1 MRFNGARF
9 GGLLTASLLTAGLM
23 TLLITLLSLPVS
35 PLWPVLLGVLAA
47 ATVCLMDGTRLSWLP
62 DAAWMAGCL
71 LTVLALLKSVTN
83 GLAQLLD
90 AAVQTWQQLHAR
102 NYTSFL
108 AQEDGNTGLTV
119 VLCLLGVV
127 CGLWSIRYVRQPNGL
142 RFWPMALVLA
152 AAAVLFAPLTAV
164 WWLLLAALTLLLL
177 YAVRFGG
184 RHASSAPL
192 RAWLRPA
199 ALLLACVTALGCWN
213 GDAAHPAAVDTA
225 ARWTA
230 ARADTLRYGSNAAA
244 GLPEGD
250 MTGIGPRRTTE
261 DTMLEITMT
270 QPTSYYLRGFVGE
283 TYANSRWTVLDS
295 KTLSEDADTFYWLH
309 QDGFYAQSQLTT
321 AAQAGVPDALRYD
334 NTVTVQNVGAS
345 GKYLYVPY
353 ELLTDS
359 NVLDAAQI
367 GDRTLLASG
376 LRGQRSYSF
385 HASDN
390 IITQYQRLTAAL
402 AEETEQTDAF
412 LNTEAAYN
420 RFVYDHYTDIPDDIR
435 GFLEEKLGGYE
446 KDEGQ
451 VHFDYR
457 RAKQN
462 ILFYL
467 TTYIT
472 YEENVLP
479 ITGGDFALTFLD
491 GTQTGYDVHYATAA
505 ALMFRYY
512 GIPARYVE
520 GFLVTKD
527 DAAHMTAGQ
536 TLPVDGSRAHAWVE
550 YYQDGLG
557 WLPFEVTPP
566 YFSAMEKAE
575 RYQSISGLVGQAS
588 LEDTPEQPDDT
599 DARGPRDG
607 GTAGALAEAW
617 HDRAAGAAG
626 ITGRGAGGGAAGP
639 YPAGAAADTAAES
652 VVFRRGR
659 GGRHRHHLP
668 LYDGCAPCPGHG
680 GAELPA
686 GGLCGLYGSGP
697 AGGLPAGGP
706 TVAGGPLPGP
716 AHDGGAA
723 PSGAAAEGGDLAA
736 HLAQRGAKAASAPE
750 IRGIPVRRGA
760 DETEYSGPAAGSAGA
775 AARLRRAA
783 RAGGPVAD
791 GLPRDGGLSPDAGRP
806 HGGLHRR

>member
-9 GGLLTASLLTAGLM
+9 GGLLNASLLTAGLM

-47 ATVCLMDGTRLSWLP
+47 ATVCLTEGTRLSWLP
-62 DAAWMAGCL
+62 DAAWMAACL
-71 LTVLALLKSVTN
+71 LTVLVLPGTVTN

-108 AQEDGNTGLTV
+108 AQEDGSVGLTA

-127 CGLWSIRYVRQPNGL
+127 CGLWCMACVRRPSDL

-230 ARADTLRYGSNAAA
+230 AQADILRYGSNA

-250 MTGIGPRRTTE
+250 MTKVGPRQISG
-261 DTMLEITMT
+261 DTMLEVTMT

-283 TYANSRWTVLDS
+283 TYANSRWSTLDS

-334 NTVTVQNVGAS
+334 NTVTVQNIGAS
-345 GKYLYVPY
+345 GKYLYAPY
-353 ELLTDS
+353 ELLADS
-359 NVLDAAQI
+359 DVLDAAQI

-376 LRGQRSYSF
+376 LRGQRFYSF

-390 IITQYQRLTAAL
+390 IITQYQRLAAAL
-402 AEETEQTDAF
+402 LEETEQTNAF

-420 RFVYDHYTDIPDDIR
+420 RFAYDHYTDIPDDIR
-435 GFLEEKLGGYE
+435 GFLEEKLGGYQ

-451 VHFDYR
+451 VHFDYQ

-491 GTQTGYDVHYATAA
+491 GTQSGYDVHYATAA

-520 GFLVTKD
+520 GYLVTKD
-527 DAAHMTAGQ
+527 DAAQMKSGQ
-536 TLPVDGSRAHAWVE
+536 TLNVGGNRAHAWVE

-557 WLPFEVTPP
+557 WLPFEATPT

-575 RYQSISGLVGQAS
+575 RYQNISGLVGQAPLDYTADNLDDAE
-588 LEDTPEQPDDT
+588 LENPVTEALREFWLKHRLIILLTLAVLLAAGMVGLLVGWLIFERRRTKKRKEGFFGADAAASIDAIFRYMMDVLR
-599 DARGPRDG
+599 ARGM
-607 GTAGALAEAW
+607 
-617 HDRAAGAAG
+617 AAKNC
-626 ITGRGAGGGAAGP
+626 P
-639 YPAGAAADTAAES
+639 PADYVSYMDE
-652 VVFRRGR
+652 
-659 GGRHRHHLP
+659 
-668 LYDGCAPCPGHG
+668 
-680 GAELPA
+680 
-686 GGLCGLYGSGP
+686 
-697 AGGLPAGGP
+697 
-706 TVAGGPLPGP
+706 
-716 AHDGGAA
+716 
-723 PSGAAAEGGDLAA
+723 DL
-736 HLAQRGAKAASAPE
+736 RE
-750 IRGIPVRRGA
+750 
-760 DETEYSGPAAGSAGA
+760 EYLA
-775 AARLRRAA
+775 AARLWQEARFSGKPMEELQRRQVLRLKDEIWERTWHSASLKE
-783 RAGGPVAD
+783 RLRLKYVEF
-791 GLPRDGGLSPDAGRP
+791 L
-806 HGGLHRR
+806 

>member
-47 ATVCLMDGTRLSWLP
+47 ATVCLTEGTRLSWLP
-62 DAAWMAGCL
+62 DAAWMAACL

-90 AAVQTWQQLHAR
+90 AAVQRWQQLHAR
-102 NYTSFL
+102 NYISFL
-108 AQEDGNTGLTV
+108 AQDDGAAGLTA

-127 CGLWSIRYVRQPNGL
+127 CGLWSIHYVRQPSGL
-142 RFWPMALVLA
+142 RFWPLAVILA

-230 ARADTLRYGSNAAA
+230 ARADILRYGSNAAA

-261 DTMLEITMT
+261 DAMLEITMT

-283 TYANSRWTVLDS
+283 AYANSRWSTLDS
-295 KTLSEDADTFYWLH
+295 KTLSEAADTFYWLH

-321 AAQAGVPDALRYD
+321 AAQAGVPDALGYD

-345 GKYLYVPY
+345 GKYLYAPY
-353 ELLTDS
+353 ELLADS
-359 NVLDAAQI
+359 DVLDAAQI

-376 LRGQRSYSF
+376 LRGQRTYSF

-390 IITQYQRLTAAL
+390 IITQYQRLAAAL
-402 AEETEQTDAF
+402 LEETEQTNAF

-420 RFVYDHYTDIPDDIR
+420 RFVYDHYTGIPDDIR
-435 GFLEEKLGGYE
+435 GFLEEKLGGYQ

-491 GTQTGYDVHYATAA
+491 GTQSGYDVHYATAA

-520 GFLVTKD
+520 GYLVTKD
-527 DAAHMTAGQ
+527 DAAQMKSGQ
-536 TLPVDGSRAHAWVE
+536 TLNVGGNRAHAWVE

-557 WLPFEVTPP
+557 WLPFEATPT

-575 RYQSISGLVGQAS
+575 QYQNISGLVGQAPLDYTADNLDDAE
-588 LEDTPEQPDDT
+588 LENPVTEALREFWLKHRLIILLTLAVLLAAGMVGLLIGWLIFERRRTKKRKEGFFGADAAASIDAIFRYMMDVLR
-599 DARGPRDG
+599 ARGM
-607 GTAGALAEAW
+607 
-617 HDRAAGAAG
+617 AAKNC
-626 ITGRGAGGGAAGP
+626 P
-639 YPAGAAADTAAES
+639 PADYVSYMDE
-652 VVFRRGR
+652 
-659 GGRHRHHLP
+659 
-668 LYDGCAPCPGHG
+668 
-680 GAELPA
+680 
-686 GGLCGLYGSGP
+686 
-697 AGGLPAGGP
+697 
-706 TVAGGPLPGP
+706 
-716 AHDGGAA
+716 
-723 PSGAAAEGGDLAA
+723 DL
-736 HLAQRGAKAASAPE
+736 RE
-750 IRGIPVRRGA
+750 
-760 DETEYSGPAAGSAGA
+760 EYLA
-775 AARLRRAA
+775 AARLWQEARFSGKPMEELQRRQVLRLKDEIWERTWHSASLKE
-783 RAGGPVAD
+783 RLRLKYVEF
-791 GLPRDGGLSPDAGRP
+791 L
-806 HGGLHRR
+806 

>member
-47 ATVCLMDGTRLSWLP
+47 ATVCLTEGTRLSWLP
-62 DAAWMAGCL
+62 DAAWMAACL
-71 LTVLALLKSVTN
+71 LTVLALPGTVTN

-108 AQEDGNTGLTV
+108 AQDDGAAGLTA
-119 VLCLLGVV
+119 VLCLLGVL
-127 CGLWSIRYVRQPNGL
+127 CGLWCMACVRRPSAL
-142 RFWPMALVLA
+142 RFWSMALVLA
-152 AAAVLFAPLTAV
+152 AAAVRFAPLTAV

-230 ARADTLRYGSNAAA
+230 AQADILRYGSNA

-261 DTMLEITMT
+261 DAMLEITMT

-283 TYANSRWTVLDS
+283 TYANSRWSTLDS

-321 AAQAGVPDALRYD
+321 AAQAGVPDALGYD

-345 GKYLYVPY
+345 GKYLYAPY
-353 ELLTDS
+353 ELLADS
-359 NVLDAAQI
+359 DVLDAAQI

-376 LRGQRSYSF
+376 LRGQRTYSF

-390 IITQYQRLTAAL
+390 IITQYQRLAAAL
-402 AEETEQTDAF
+402 LEETEQTNAF

-420 RFVYDHYTDIPDDIR
+420 RFAYDHYTDIPDDVR
-435 GFLEEKLGGYE
+435 GFLEEKLGGYQ

-451 VHFDYR
+451 VHFDYQ

-479 ITGGDFALTFLD
+479 ITGGDFTLTFLD
-491 GTQTGYDVHYATAA
+491 GIQSGYDVHYATAA

-520 GFLVTKD
+520 GYLVTKD
-527 DAAHMTAGQ
+527 DAAQMKSGQ
-536 TLPVDGSRAHAWVE
+536 TLNVGGNRAHAWVE

-557 WLPFEVTPP
+557 WLPFEATPT

-575 RYQSISGLVGQAS
+575 QYQNISGLVGQAPLDYTADNLDDAE
-588 LEDTPEQPDDT
+588 LENPVTEALREFWLKHRLIILLTLAVLLAAGMVGLLVGWLIFERRRTKKRKEGFFGADAAASIDAIFRYMMDVLR
-599 DARGPRDG
+599 ARGM
-607 GTAGALAEAW
+607 
-617 HDRAAGAAG
+617 AAKNC
-626 ITGRGAGGGAAGP
+626 P
-639 YPAGAAADTAAES
+639 PADYVSYMDE
-652 VVFRRGR
+652 
-659 GGRHRHHLP
+659 
-668 LYDGCAPCPGHG
+668 
-680 GAELPA
+680 
-686 GGLCGLYGSGP
+686 
-697 AGGLPAGGP
+697 
-706 TVAGGPLPGP
+706 
-716 AHDGGAA
+716 
-723 PSGAAAEGGDLAA
+723 DL
-736 HLAQRGAKAASAPE
+736 RE
-750 IRGIPVRRGA
+750 
-760 DETEYSGPAAGSAGA
+760 EYLT
-775 AARLRRAA
+775 AARLWQEARFSGKPMEELQRRQVLRLKDEIWERTWHSASLKE
-783 RAGGPVAD
+783 RLRLKYVEF
-791 GLPRDGGLSPDAGRP
+791 L
-806 HGGLHRR
+806 

>member
-1 MRFNGARF
+1 
-9 GGLLTASLLTAGLM
+9 
-23 TLLITLLSLPVS
+23 
-35 PLWPVLLGVLAA
+35 
-47 ATVCLMDGTRLSWLP
+47 
-62 DAAWMAGCL
+62 MAC
-71 LTVLALLKSVTN
+71 
-83 GLAQLLD
+83 
-90 AAVQTWQQLHAR
+90 
-102 NYTSFL
+102 
-108 AQEDGNTGLTV
+108 
-119 VLCLLGVV
+119 
-127 CGLWSIRYVRQPNGL
+127 VRRPSDL

-230 ARADTLRYGSNAAA
+230 ARADILRYGSNAAA

-250 MTGIGPRRTTE
+250 MTKVGPRRTTE
-261 DTMLEITMT
+261 DTMLEVTMT
-270 QPTSYYLRGFVGE
+270 QPISYYLRGFVGE
-283 TYANSRWTVLDS
+283 TYANSRWSTLDS

-345 GKYLYVPY
+345 GKYLYAPY
-353 ELLTDS
+353 ELLADS
-359 NVLDAAQI
+359 DVLDAAQI
-367 GDRTLLASG
+367 GDRTLLAGG
-376 LRGQRSYSF
+376 LRGQRFYSF

-390 IITQYQRLTAAL
+390 IITQYQRLAAAL
-402 AEETEQTDAF
+402 LEETEQTNAF

-420 RFVYDHYTDIPDDIR
+420 RFVYDHYTDIPDDVR
-435 GFLEEKLGGYE
+435 GFLEEKLGGYQ

-451 VHFDYR
+451 VHFDYQ

-491 GTQTGYDVHYATAA
+491 GTQSGYDVHYATAA

-520 GFLVTKD
+520 GYLVTKD
-527 DAAHMTAGQ
+527 DAAHMKSGQ
-536 TLPVDGSRAHAWVE
+536 TLDVGGNRAHAWVE

-557 WLPFEVTPP
+557 WLPFEATPT

-575 RYQSISGLVGQAS
+575 QYQNISGLVGQAPLDYTADNLDDAE
-588 LEDTPEQPDDT
+588 LENPAAEALREFWLKHRLTILLTLAVLLAAGMVGLLIGWLIFERRRTKKRKEGFFGADAAASIDAIFRYMMDVLR
-599 DARGPRDG
+599 ARGM
-607 GTAGALAEAW
+607 
-617 HDRAAGAAG
+617 AAKNC
-626 ITGRGAGGGAAGP
+626 P
-639 YPAGAAADTAAES
+639 PADYVSYMDEDLREEYLAAAKLWQEAR
-652 VVFRRGR
+652 FRGK
-659 GGRHRHHLP
+659 P
-668 LYDGCAPCPGHG
+668 MQ
-680 GAELPA
+680 EL
-686 GGLCGLYGSGP
+686 
-697 AGGLPAGGP
+697 
-706 TVAGGPLPGP
+706 
-716 AHDGGAA
+716 
-723 PSGAAAEGGDLAA
+723 
-736 HLAQRGAKAASAPE
+736 QRRRVLRLKDEIWERTWHSASLKE
-750 IRGIPVRRGA
+750 
-760 DETEYSGPAAGSAGA
+760 
-775 AARLRRAA
+775 RLRLKY
-783 RAGGPVAD
+783 VEF
-791 GLPRDGGLSPDAGRP
+791 L
-806 HGGLHRR
+806 

>member
-9 GGLLTASLLTAGLM
+9 GGLLNASLLTAGLM

-47 ATVCLMDGTRLSWLP
+47 ATVCLTEGTRLSWLP

-71 LTVLALLKSVTN
+71 LTVLVLPGTVTN

-108 AQEDGNTGLTV
+108 AQEDGSVGLTA

-127 CGLWSIRYVRQPNGL
+127 CGLWCMACVRRPSAL

-230 ARADTLRYGSNAAA
+230 ARADILRYGSNAAA

-250 MTGIGPRRTTE
+250 MTGVGPRRTTE
-261 DTMLEITMT
+261 DAMLEVTMT

-283 TYANSRWTVLDS
+283 TYANSRWTALDS

-334 NTVTVQNVGAS
+334 NTVTVQNIGAS
-345 GKYLYVPY
+345 GKYLYAPY
-353 ELLTDS
+353 ELLADS
-359 NVLDAAQI
+359 DVLDAAQI

-376 LRGQRSYSF
+376 LRGQRFYSF

-390 IITQYQRLTAAL
+390 IITQYQRLAAAL
-402 AEETEQTDAF
+402 LEETEQTNAF

-420 RFVYDHYTDIPDDIR
+420 RFAYDHYTDIPDDIR
-435 GFLEEKLGGYE
+435 GFLEEKLGGYQ

-451 VHFDYR
+451 GHFDY
-457 RAKQN
+457 QN

-491 GTQTGYDVHYATAA
+491 GTQSGYDVHYATAA

-520 GFLVTKD
+520 GYLVTKD
-527 DAAHMTAGQ
+527 DAAQMKSGQ
-536 TLPVDGSRAHAWVE
+536 TLNVGGNRAHAWVE

-557 WLPFEVTPP
+557 WLPFEATPT

-575 RYQSISGLVGQAS
+575 RYQNISGLVGQAPLDYTADNLDDAE
-588 LEDTPEQPDDT
+588 LENPVTEALREFWLKHRLIILLTLAVLLAAGMVGLLVGWLIFERRRTKKRKEGFFGADAAASIDAIFRYMMDVLR
-599 DARGPRDG
+599 ARGM
-607 GTAGALAEAW
+607 
-617 HDRAAGAAG
+617 AAKNC
-626 ITGRGAGGGAAGP
+626 P
-639 YPAGAAADTAAES
+639 PADYVSYMDE
-652 VVFRRGR
+652 
-659 GGRHRHHLP
+659 
-668 LYDGCAPCPGHG
+668 
-680 GAELPA
+680 
-686 GGLCGLYGSGP
+686 
-697 AGGLPAGGP
+697 
-706 TVAGGPLPGP
+706 
-716 AHDGGAA
+716 
-723 PSGAAAEGGDLAA
+723 DL
-736 HLAQRGAKAASAPE
+736 RE
-750 IRGIPVRRGA
+750 
-760 DETEYSGPAAGSAGA
+760 EYLA
-775 AARLRRAA
+775 AARLWQEARFSGKPMEELQRRQVLRLKDEIWERTWHSASLKE
-783 RAGGPVAD
+783 RLRLKYVEF
-791 GLPRDGGLSPDAGRP
+791 L
-806 HGGLHRR
+806 

>member
-47 ATVCLMDGTRLSWLP
+47 ATVCLTEGTRLSWLP

-71 LTVLALLKSVTN
+71 LTVLALPGTVTN

-108 AQEDGNTGLTV
+108 AQEDGSVGLTA

-127 CGLWSIRYVRQPNGL
+127 CGLWCMACVRRPSAL

-230 ARADTLRYGSNAAA
+230 AQADILRYGSNA

-250 MTGIGPRRTTE
+250 MTKVGPRQISG
-261 DTMLEITMT
+261 DTMLEVTMT

-283 TYANSRWTVLDS
+283 TYANSRWSTLDS

-334 NTVTVQNVGAS
+334 NTVTVQNIGAS
-345 GKYLYVPY
+345 GKYLYAPY
-353 ELLTDS
+353 ELLADS
-359 NVLDAAQI
+359 DVLDAAQI

-376 LRGQRSYSF
+376 LRGQRFYSF

-390 IITQYQRLTAAL
+390 IITQYQRLAAAL
-402 AEETEQTDAF
+402 LEETEQTNAF

-420 RFVYDHYTDIPDDIR
+420 RFAYDHYTDIPDDIR
-435 GFLEEKLGGYE
+435 GFLEEKLGGYQ

-491 GTQTGYDVHYATAA
+491 GTQSGYDVHYATAA

-520 GFLVTKD
+520 GYLVTKD
-527 DAAHMTAGQ
+527 DAAQMKSGQ
-536 TLPVDGSRAHAWVE
+536 TLNVGGNRAHAWVE

-557 WLPFEVTPP
+557 WLPFEATPT

-575 RYQSISGLVGQAS
+575 RYQNISGLVGQAPLDYTADNLDDAE
-588 LEDTPEQPDDT
+588 LENPVTEALREFWLKHRLIILLTLAVLLAAGMVGLLVGWLIFERRRTKKRKEGFFGADAAASIDAIFRYMMDVLR
-599 DARGPRDG
+599 ARGM
-607 GTAGALAEAW
+607 
-617 HDRAAGAAG
+617 AAKNC
-626 ITGRGAGGGAAGP
+626 P
-639 YPAGAAADTAAES
+639 PADYVSYMDE
-652 VVFRRGR
+652 
-659 GGRHRHHLP
+659 
-668 LYDGCAPCPGHG
+668 
-680 GAELPA
+680 
-686 GGLCGLYGSGP
+686 
-697 AGGLPAGGP
+697 
-706 TVAGGPLPGP
+706 
-716 AHDGGAA
+716 
-723 PSGAAAEGGDLAA
+723 DL
-736 HLAQRGAKAASAPE
+736 RE
-750 IRGIPVRRGA
+750 
-760 DETEYSGPAAGSAGA
+760 EYLA
-775 AARLRRAA
+775 AARLWQEARFSGKPMEELQRRQVLRLKDEIWERTWHSASLKE
-783 RAGGPVAD
+783 RLRLKYVEF
-791 GLPRDGGLSPDAGRP
+791 L
-806 HGGLHRR
+806 

>member
-47 ATVCLMDGTRLSWLP
+47 ATVCLTEGTRLSWLP

-71 LTVLALLKSVTN
+71 LTVLALPGTVTN

-102 NYTSFL
+102 NYISFL
-108 AQEDGNTGLTV
+108 AQDDGAAGLTA

-127 CGLWSIRYVRQPNGL
+127 CGLWCMACVRRPSDL
-142 RFWPMALVLA
+142 RFWPVALVLA

-199 ALLLACVTALGCWN
+199 ALLLACVTALACWN

-230 ARADTLRYGSNAAA
+230 ARADILRYGSNA

-250 MTGIGPRRTTE
+250 MTKVGPRRTTE
-261 DTMLEITMT
+261 DTMLEVTMT

-283 TYANSRWTVLDS
+283 TYANSRWSTLDS
-295 KTLSEDADTFYWLH
+295 KTLSEAADTFYWLH

-321 AAQAGVPDALRYD
+321 AAQAGVSDVLRYD

-345 GKYLYVPY
+345 GKYLYAPY
-353 ELLTDS
+353 ELLADS
-359 NVLDAAQI
+359 DVLDAAQI

-376 LRGQRSYSF
+376 LRGQRTYSF

-390 IITQYQRLTAAL
+390 IITQYQRLAAAL
-402 AEETEQTDAF
+402 LEETEQTNAF

-420 RFVYDHYTDIPDDIR
+420 RFAYDHYTDIPDDVR
-435 GFLEEKLGGYE
+435 GFLEEKLGGYQ

-451 VHFDYR
+451 VHFDYQ

-491 GTQTGYDVHYATAA
+491 GTQSGYDVHYATAA

-520 GFLVTKD
+520 GYLVTKD
-527 DAAHMTAGQ
+527 DAAQMKSGQ
-536 TLPVDGSRAHAWVE
+536 TLNVGGNRAHVWVE

-557 WLPFEVTPP
+557 WLPFEATPT

-575 RYQSISGLVGQAS
+575 QYQNISGLVGQAPLDYTADNLDDAE
-588 LEDTPEQPDDT
+588 LENPVTEALREFWLKHRLIILLTLAVLLAAGMVGLLVGWLIFERRRTKKRKEGFFGADAAASIDAIFRYMMDVLR
-599 DARGPRDG
+599 ARGMAAKNCPPADYVSYMDEDLREKY
-607 GTAGALAEAW
+607 LA
-617 HDRAAGAAG
+617 
-626 ITGRGAGGGAAGP
+626 
-639 YPAGAAADTAAES
+639 
-652 VVFRRGR
+652 V
-659 GGRHRHHLP
+659 
-668 LYDGCAPCPGHG
+668 
-680 GAELPA
+680 
-686 GGLCGLYGSGP
+686 
-697 AGGLPAGGP
+697 
-706 TVAGGPLPGP
+706 
-716 AHDGGAA
+716 
-723 PSGAAAEGGDLAA
+723 
-736 HLAQRGAKAASAPE
+736 
-750 IRGIPVRRGA
+750 
-760 DETEYSGPAAGSAGA
+760 
-775 AARLRRAA
+775 ARLWQEARFSGKPMEELQRRQVLRLKDEIWERTWHSASLKE
-783 RAGGPVAD
+783 RLRLKYVEF
-791 GLPRDGGLSPDAGRP
+791 L
-806 HGGLHRR
+806 

>member
-1 MRFNGARF
+1 MRFNAHFR
-9 GGLLTASLLTAGLM
+9 GLLAASLLTAALMGLM
-23 TLLITLLSLPVS
+23 ISLFSLPVFF
-35 PLWPVLLGVLAA
+35 LWPVLLGVLAA

-62 DAAWMAGCL
+62 AAAWMTACL
-71 LTVLALLKSVTN
+71 LTVLVLPGTVTN

-90 AAVQTWQQLHAR
+90 DVLKAWQQLHAR

-119 VLCLLGVV
+119 VLCMLGVL
-127 CGLWSIRYVRQPNGL
+127 CGLWSIHYVRQPSGL
-142 RFWPMALVLA
+142 RFWPLAVILA
-152 AAAVLFAPLTAV
+152 AAAVLFAPMVSV
-164 WWLLLAALTLLLL
+164 WWLLLAALTVLLL
-177 YAVRFGG
+177 YAAHFGG
-184 RHASSAPL
+184 GKQYSSAAL
-192 RAWLRPA
+192 RTWGRLAAVLLVCVTVLGGWNQDAARPA
-199 ALLLACVTALGCWN
+199 V
-213 GDAAHPAAVDTA
+213 VDTA
-225 ARWTA
+225 ARWVA
-230 ARADTLRYGSNAAA
+230 KQADTLRYGSSA

-250 MTGIGPRRTTE
+250 MTKVGPRRTTE
-261 DTMLEITMT
+261 DTMLEVTMT

-295 KTLSEDADTFYWLH
+295 KTLSEAADTFYWLH

-321 AAQAGVPDALRYD
+321 AAQAGVSDVLRYD
-334 NTVTVQNVGAS
+334 NTVTVQNIGAS
-345 GKYLYVPY
+345 GKYLYAPY
-353 ELLTDS
+353 ELLADS
-359 NVLDAAQI
+359 DVLDAAQI

-376 LRGQRSYSF
+376 LRGQRTYSF

-390 IITQYQRLTAAL
+390 IITQYQRLAAAL
-402 AEETEQTDAF
+402 LEETEQTNAF

-446 KDEGQ
+446 KDAGQ

-491 GTQTGYDVHYATAA
+491 GTQSGYDVHYATAA

-575 RYQSISGLVGQAS
+575 RYQSISGLVGQAP

-599 DARGPRDG
+599 DARDPVTEALRELWLKHGMTVLLVLLVSLAVVLAAVLLGRILREWRR
-607 GTAGALAEAW
+607 TRQRKASFFGA
-617 HDRAAGAAG
+617 D
-626 ITGRGAGGGAAGP
+626 
-639 YPAGAAADTAAES
+639 AAAAIDAIFRYTMDVLRARGMAA
-652 VVFRRGR
+652 RN
-659 GGRHRHHLP
+659 
-668 LYDGCAPCPGHG
+668 CPP
-680 GAELPA
+680 ED
-686 GGLCGLYGSGP
+686 Y
-697 AGGLPAGGP
+697 
-706 TVAGGPLPGP
+706 VAYM
-716 AHDGGAA
+716 DQ
-723 PSGAAAEGGDLAA
+723 DLREDY
-736 HLAQRGAKAASAPE
+736 LL
-750 IRGIPVRRGA
+750 
-760 DETEYSGPAAGSAGA
+760 
-775 AARLRRAA
+775 AARLWQEARFRGRPMTEEQRR
-783 RAGGPVAD
+783 RVLRLKD
-791 GLPRDGGLSPDAGRP
+791 EIWRRTWHDAGLRQR
-806 HGGLHRR
+806 LRLKYVEFL

>member
-47 ATVCLMDGTRLSWLP
+47 ATVCLTEGTRLSWLP

-71 LTVLALLKSVTN
+71 LTVLALPGTVTN

-108 AQEDGNTGLTV
+108 AQDDGAAGLTA

-127 CGLWSIRYVRQPNGL
+127 CGLWCMACVRRPSAL

-230 ARADTLRYGSNAAA
+230 AQADILRYGSNA

-250 MTGIGPRRTTE
+250 MTKVGPRRTTE
-261 DTMLEITMT
+261 DTMLEVTMT

-283 TYANSRWTVLDS
+283 TYANSRWSTLDS

-321 AAQAGVPDALRYD
+321 AAQAGVPDVLRYD

-345 GKYLYVPY
+345 GKYLYAPY
-353 ELLTDS
+353 ELLADS
-359 NVLDAAQI
+359 DVLDAAQI

-376 LRGQRSYSF
+376 LRGQRTYSF

-390 IITQYQRLTAAL
+390 IITQYQRLAAAL
-402 AEETEQTDAF
+402 LEETEQTNAF

-435 GFLEEKLGGYE
+435 GFLEEKLGGYQ
-446 KDEGQ
+446 KDAGQ

-479 ITGGDFALTFLD
+479 ITGGDFTLTFLD
-491 GTQTGYDVHYATAA
+491 GIQSGYDVHYATAA

-520 GFLVTKD
+520 GYLVTKD
-527 DAAHMTAGQ
+527 DAAQMKSGQ
-536 TLPVDGSRAHAWVE
+536 TLNVGGNRAHAWVE

-557 WLPFEVTPP
+557 WLPFEATPT

-575 RYQSISGLVGQAS
+575 QYQNISGLVGQAPLDYTADNLDDAE
-588 LEDTPEQPDDT
+588 LENPVTEALREFWLKHRLIILLTLAVLLAAGMVGLLVGWLIFERRRTKKRKEGFFGADAAASIDAIFRYMMDVLR
-599 DARGPRDG
+599 ARGM
-607 GTAGALAEAW
+607 
-617 HDRAAGAAG
+617 AAKNC
-626 ITGRGAGGGAAGP
+626 P
-639 YPAGAAADTAAES
+639 PADYVSYMDE
-652 VVFRRGR
+652 
-659 GGRHRHHLP
+659 
-668 LYDGCAPCPGHG
+668 
-680 GAELPA
+680 
-686 GGLCGLYGSGP
+686 
-697 AGGLPAGGP
+697 
-706 TVAGGPLPGP
+706 
-716 AHDGGAA
+716 
-723 PSGAAAEGGDLAA
+723 DL
-736 HLAQRGAKAASAPE
+736 RE
-750 IRGIPVRRGA
+750 
-760 DETEYSGPAAGSAGA
+760 EYLT
-775 AARLRRAA
+775 AARLWQEARFSGKPMEELQRRQVLRLKDEIWERTWHSASLKE
-783 RAGGPVAD
+783 RLRLKYVEF
-791 GLPRDGGLSPDAGRP
+791 L
-806 HGGLHRR
+806 

>member
-47 ATVCLMDGTRLSWLP
+47 ATVCLTEGTRLSWLP

-71 LTVLALLKSVTN
+71 LTVLALPGTVTN

-90 AAVQTWQQLHAR
+90 AAVQTWQQLHAH

-108 AQEDGNTGLTV
+108 AQDDGAAGLTA

-127 CGLWSIRYVRQPNGL
+127 CGLWCMACVRRPSDL

-230 ARADTLRYGSNAAA
+230 AQADILRYGSNA

-250 MTGIGPRRTTE
+250 MTKVGPRRTTE

-283 TYANSRWTVLDS
+283 TYANSRWSTLDS

-321 AAQAGVPDALRYD
+321 AAQAGVPDALGYD

-345 GKYLYVPY
+345 GKYLYAPY
-353 ELLTDS
+353 ELLADS
-359 NVLDAAQI
+359 DVLDAAQI

-376 LRGQRSYSF
+376 LRGRRTYSF

-390 IITQYQRLTAAL
+390 IITQYQRLAAAL
-402 AEETEQTDAF
+402 LEETEQTNAF

-446 KDEGQ
+446 KDAGQ

-491 GTQTGYDVHYATAA
+491 GTQSGYDVHYATAA

-575 RYQSISGLVGQAS
+575 RYQSISGLVGQAP

-599 DARGPRDG
+599 DARDPVTEALRELWLKHGMTVLLVLLVSLAVVLAAVLLGRILREWRR
-607 GTAGALAEAW
+607 TRQRKASFFGA
-617 HDRAAGAAG
+617 D
-626 ITGRGAGGGAAGP
+626 
-639 YPAGAAADTAAES
+639 AAAAIDAIFRYTMDVLRARGMAA
-652 VVFRRGR
+652 RN
-659 GGRHRHHLP
+659 
-668 LYDGCAPCPGHG
+668 CPP
-680 GAELPA
+680 ED
-686 GGLCGLYGSGP
+686 Y
-697 AGGLPAGGP
+697 
-706 TVAGGPLPGP
+706 VAYM
-716 AHDGGAA
+716 DQ
-723 PSGAAAEGGDLAA
+723 DLREDY
-736 HLAQRGAKAASAPE
+736 LL
-750 IRGIPVRRGA
+750 
-760 DETEYSGPAAGSAGA
+760 
-775 AARLRRAA
+775 AARLWQEARFRGRPMTEEQRR
-783 RAGGPVAD
+783 RVLRLKD
-791 GLPRDGGLSPDAGRP
+791 EIWRRTWHDAGLRQR
-806 HGGLHRR
+806 LRLKYVEFL

>member
-47 ATVCLMDGTRLSWLP
+47 ATVCLTEGTRLSWLP
-62 DAAWMAGCL
+62 DAAWMAACL
-71 LTVLALLKSVTN
+71 LTVLVLPGTVTN

-108 AQEDGNTGLTV
+108 AQEDGSVGLTA

-127 CGLWSIRYVRQPNGL
+127 CGLWCMACVRRPSAL

-230 ARADTLRYGSNAAA
+230 ARADILRYGSNA

-250 MTGIGPRRTTE
+250 MTKVGPRQISG
-261 DTMLEITMT
+261 DTMLEVTMT

-283 TYANSRWTVLDS
+283 TYANSRWSTLDS

-334 NTVTVQNVGAS
+334 NTVTVQNIGAS
-345 GKYLYVPY
+345 GKYLYAPY
-353 ELLTDS
+353 ELLADS
-359 NVLDAAQI
+359 DVLDAAQI

-376 LRGQRSYSF
+376 LRGQRFYSF

-390 IITQYQRLTAAL
+390 IITQYQRLAAAL
-402 AEETEQTDAF
+402 LEETEQTNAF

-420 RFVYDHYTDIPDDIR
+420 RFAYDHYTDIPDDIR
-435 GFLEEKLGGYE
+435 GFLEEKLGGYQ

-451 VHFDYR
+451 VHFDYQ

-491 GTQTGYDVHYATAA
+491 GTQSGYDVHYATAA

-520 GFLVTKD
+520 GYLVTKD
-527 DAAHMTAGQ
+527 DAAQMKSGQ
-536 TLPVDGSRAHAWVE
+536 TLNVGGNRAHAWVE

-557 WLPFEVTPP
+557 WLPFEATPT

-575 RYQSISGLVGQAS
+575 RYQNISGLVGQAPLDYTADNLDDAE
-588 LEDTPEQPDDT
+588 LENPVTEALREFWLKHRLIILLTLAVLLAAGMVGLLVGWLIFERRRTKKRKEGFFGADAAASIDAIFRYMMDVLR
-599 DARGPRDG
+599 ARGM
-607 GTAGALAEAW
+607 
-617 HDRAAGAAG
+617 AAKNC
-626 ITGRGAGGGAAGP
+626 P
-639 YPAGAAADTAAES
+639 PADYVSYMDE
-652 VVFRRGR
+652 
-659 GGRHRHHLP
+659 
-668 LYDGCAPCPGHG
+668 
-680 GAELPA
+680 
-686 GGLCGLYGSGP
+686 
-697 AGGLPAGGP
+697 
-706 TVAGGPLPGP
+706 
-716 AHDGGAA
+716 
-723 PSGAAAEGGDLAA
+723 DL
-736 HLAQRGAKAASAPE
+736 RE
-750 IRGIPVRRGA
+750 
-760 DETEYSGPAAGSAGA
+760 EYLA
-775 AARLRRAA
+775 AARLWQEARFSGKPMEELQRRQVLRLKDEIWERTWHSASLKE
-783 RAGGPVAD
+783 RLRLKYVEF
-791 GLPRDGGLSPDAGRP
+791 L
-806 HGGLHRR
+806 

>member
-1 MRFNGARF
+1 MRFNARF
-9 GGLLTASLLTAGLM
+9 RGLLAASLLTAALMGLM
-23 TLLITLLSLPVS
+23 ISLFSLPVFF
-35 PLWPVLLGVLAA
+35 LWPVLLGILAA
-47 ATVCLMDGTRLSWLP
+47 ATVCMMDGTRLSWLP
-62 DAAWMAGCL
+62 AAAWMAVCL
-71 LTVLALLKSVTN
+71 LTVLVLLDTVTN

-90 AAVQTWQQLHAR
+90 DVLKAWQQLHAR

-108 AQEDGNTGLTV
+108 AQDDGAAGLTA

-127 CGLWSIRYVRQPNGL
+127 CGLWCMACVRRPSDL

-230 ARADTLRYGSNAAA
+230 AQADILRYGSNA

-250 MTGIGPRRTTE
+250 MTKAGPRQLSE
-261 DTMLEITMT
+261 DTVLEVTMT

-283 TYANSRWTVLDS
+283 TYANSRWSTLDS

-334 NTVTVQNVGAS
+334 NTVTVQNIGAS
-345 GKYLYVPY
+345 GKYLYAPY
-353 ELLTDS
+353 ELLADS
-359 NVLDAAQI
+359 DVLDAAQI

-376 LRGQRSYSF
+376 LRGQRFYSF

-390 IITQYQRLTAAL
+390 IITQYQRLAAAL
-402 AEETEQTDAF
+402 LEETEQTNAF

-420 RFVYDHYTDIPDDIR
+420 RFVYDHYTDIPDDVR
-435 GFLEEKLGGYE
+435 GFLEEKLGGYQ

-451 VHFDYR
+451 VHFDYQ

-491 GTQTGYDVHYATAA
+491 GTQSGYDVHYATAA

-520 GFLVTKD
+520 GYLVTKD
-527 DAAHMTAGQ
+527 DAAHMKSGQ
-536 TLPVDGSRAHAWVE
+536 TLDVGGNRAHAWVE

-557 WLPFEVTPP
+557 WLPFEATPT

-575 RYQSISGLVGQAS
+575 QYQNISGLVGQAPLDYTADNLDDAE
-588 LEDTPEQPDDT
+588 LENPAAEALREFWLKHRLTILLTLAVLLAAGMVGLLIGWLIFERRRTKKRKEGFFGADAAASIDAIFRYMMDVLR
-599 DARGPRDG
+599 ARGM
-607 GTAGALAEAW
+607 
-617 HDRAAGAAG
+617 AAKNC
-626 ITGRGAGGGAAGP
+626 P
-639 YPAGAAADTAAES
+639 PADYVSYMDEDLREEYLAAAKLWQEAR
-652 VVFRRGR
+652 FRGK
-659 GGRHRHHLP
+659 P
-668 LYDGCAPCPGHG
+668 MQ
-680 GAELPA
+680 EL
-686 GGLCGLYGSGP
+686 
-697 AGGLPAGGP
+697 
-706 TVAGGPLPGP
+706 
-716 AHDGGAA
+716 
-723 PSGAAAEGGDLAA
+723 
-736 HLAQRGAKAASAPE
+736 QRRRVLRLKDEIWERTWHSASLKE
-750 IRGIPVRRGA
+750 
-760 DETEYSGPAAGSAGA
+760 
-775 AARLRRAA
+775 RLRLKY
-783 RAGGPVAD
+783 VEF
-791 GLPRDGGLSPDAGRP
+791 L
-806 HGGLHRR
+806 

>member
-23 TLLITLLSLPVS
+23 TLFITLLSLPVS

-47 ATVCLMDGTRLSWLP
+47 ATVCLTEGTRLSWLP

-71 LTVLALLKSVTN
+71 LTVLALPGTVTN

-108 AQEDGNTGLTV
+108 AQDDGAAGLTA
-119 VLCLLGVV
+119 VLCMLGVV
-127 CGLWSIRYVRQPNGL
+127 CGLWCMACVRRPSDL

-184 RHASSAPL
+184 RHASFAPL

-230 ARADTLRYGSNAAA
+230 ARADILRYGSNAAA

-261 DTMLEITMT
+261 DAMLEITMT

-283 TYANSRWTVLDS
+283 TYANSRWSTLDS

-321 AAQAGVPDALRYD
+321 AAQAGVPDALGYD

-345 GKYLYVPY
+345 GKYLYAPY
-353 ELLTDS
+353 ELLADS
-359 NVLDAAQI
+359 DVLDAAQI

-390 IITQYQRLTAAL
+390 IITQYQRLAAAL
-402 AEETEQTDAF
+402 LEETEQTNAF

-420 RFVYDHYTDIPDDIR
+420 RFAYDHYTDIPDDVR
-435 GFLEEKLGGYE
+435 GFLEEKLGGYQ

-451 VHFDYR
+451 VHFDYQ

-491 GTQTGYDVHYATAA
+491 GTQSGYDVHYATAA

-520 GFLVTKD
+520 GYLVTKD
-527 DAAHMTAGQ
+527 DAAQMKSGQ
-536 TLPVDGSRAHAWVE
+536 TLNVGGNRAHAWVE

-557 WLPFEVTPP
+557 WLPFETTPT
-566 YFSAMEKAE
+566 YFSAMEKVE
-575 RYQSISGLVGQAS
+575 QYQNISGLVGQAPLDYTADNLDDAE
-588 LEDTPEQPDDT
+588 LENPVTEALREFWLKHRLIILLTLAVLLAAGMVGLLVGWLIFERRRTKKRKEGFFGADAAASIDAIFRYMMDVLR
-599 DARGPRDG
+599 ARGM
-607 GTAGALAEAW
+607 
-617 HDRAAGAAG
+617 AAKNC
-626 ITGRGAGGGAAGP
+626 P
-639 YPAGAAADTAAES
+639 PADYVSYMDE
-652 VVFRRGR
+652 
-659 GGRHRHHLP
+659 
-668 LYDGCAPCPGHG
+668 
-680 GAELPA
+680 
-686 GGLCGLYGSGP
+686 
-697 AGGLPAGGP
+697 
-706 TVAGGPLPGP
+706 
-716 AHDGGAA
+716 
-723 PSGAAAEGGDLAA
+723 DL
-736 HLAQRGAKAASAPE
+736 RE
-750 IRGIPVRRGA
+750 
-760 DETEYSGPAAGSAGA
+760 EYLT
-775 AARLRRAA
+775 AARLWQEARFSGKPMEELQRRQVLRLKDEIWERTWHSASLKE
-783 RAGGPVAD
+783 RLRLKYVEF
-791 GLPRDGGLSPDAGRP
+791 L
-806 HGGLHRR
+806 